1 MSATIDICL
10 WDTCKGRERMIQI
23 TPAWS
28 GKGIAIH
35 KPVSLDKET
44 GEMSFCNNK
53 GVWVLTHISSGLSIG
68 VCFGSLDRAKS
79 YARQWD
85 MVFAA
90 VRNKKDITKKL
101 QREWQKVNAE
111 MMTIPRRKPLSV
123 REAQP

>member
-1 MSATIDICL
+1 MSATIDISL
-10 WDTCKGRERMIQI
+10 WDACKERERMIQI
-23 TPAWS
+23 TPAWA

-53 GVWVLTHISSGLSIG
+53 GVWVLTHINTGLYIG

-90 VRNKKDITKKL
+90 IKTKKDITNKL
-101 QREWQKVNAE
+101 QRQWQKVNLE
-111 MMTIPRRKPLSV
+111 MMTIPCRKPLLA
-123 REAQP
+123 REVQ